1 MKELTAFG
9 YECFL
14 FRNDEVVA
22 AIEAGQYLIPWQ
34 SQDPAHED
42 TLWLDRYDARNLLDD
57 QRYFTGSRQVHDN
70 ALLGEYGLDQE
81 RYEDL
86 DSDEEIMF
94 DMDEYEREDHLEEK
108 RSEAY
113 RLDRRGSGFYDEEP
127 TDFTP
132 FKLHFSVPE
141 GMLTPEDAKS
151 LALIERTAKF
161 INNCAEPT
169 MEATLQTDA
178 YEYEEDVRKRQ
189 KEEEEKAA
197 NEDENIPSTLDT
209 TTITAESKLGEEHGH
224 PHQDIQ
230 QIVDITARYVAKCG
244 SGFEDRIRK
253 GKDGRFSFL
262 DEAHPWHDYY
272 RRQLVESKRLPQPEH
287 PMTTKESTELEN
299 ESLAAREKQPA
310 QTSQENAIEPR
321 IDPSA
326 LYIHYVEQEESALE
340 LPQHDEADINAC
352 SGISSSNP
360 DTSATRV
367 WEMKRLERMERIR
380 ELLQKKQGPQSP
392 VPPET

>member
-1 MKELTAFG
+1 MWNDPPLTESRSPPPRRRVDRERGKGKDDKDKDNDLKELTAFG

-113 RLDRRGSGFYDEEP
+113 RLDRRGIGFTYDEEP

-169 MEATLQTDA
+169 MEATLQ
-178 YEYEEDVRKRQ
+178 
-189 KEEEEKAA
+189 
-197 NEDENIPSTLDT
+197 
-209 TTITAESKLGEEHGH
+209 
-224 PHQDIQ
+224 
-230 QIVDITARYVAKCG
+230 
-244 SGFEDRIRK
+244 
-253 GKDGRFSFL
+253 
-262 DEAHPWHDYY
+262 
-272 RRQLVESKRLPQPEH
+272 LVESKRLPQSEH

-326 LYIHYVEQEESALE
+326 LYINYVEQEESALE